1 MINSKVQ
8 EAIKIYGS
16 DVVEKVQ
23 LVIDIS
29 DTDGAWSLF
38 RDMGMDECVEC
49 IEFIYFE
56 NE

>member
-1 MINSKVQ
+1 MTDKIQ

-16 DVVEKVQ
+16 DVVNEVQ
-23 LVIDIS
+23 LVVDIS

-38 RDMGMDECVEC
+38 RDMGKDECVEC